1 MVMAESVG
9 AFQLPTIRLGLLS
22 AKRVS
27 RSELSGY
34 VELAPSVDSSGR
46 RNTMD
51 FRKGLL
57 RDTNTQELTVPG
69 SLKAYK
75 NMLASRLHLLVICR
89 VKVLHLS
96 CA

>member
-1 MVMAESVG
+1 MVMAESAG
-9 AFQLPTIRLGLLS
+9 AFQLPTIRLRLLS

-57 RDTNTQELTVPG
+57 WDTNTQESPGTVN
-69 SLKAYK
+69 SFA
-75 NMLASRLHLLVICR
+75 HF
-89 VKVLHLS
+89 
-96 CA
+96 

>member
-57 RDTNTQELTVPG
+57 WDTNTQESPGTVN
-69 SLKAYK
+69 SFA
-75 NMLASRLHLLVICR
+75 HF
-89 VKVLHLS
+89 
-96 CA
+96 